1 VITVLDSKWY
11 LVCAKFFCK
20 VKETETHTPTGLGNT
35 VLNRCTGLLAQQ
47 QQQQQHSLL
56 SQASWGRIE
65 MKPTRHKGHGSGT
78 LIASLQAL
86 LSKATSSEI
95 CCTGTNLEEKNRT
108 RSIQQ

>member
-11 LVCAKFFCK
+11 LVCAKKFCK

-35 VLNRCTGLLAQQ
+35 VLNRCTGLLA